1 MKSGKCPKCGSEE
14 VYTNKQVSEILKWQS
29 GPRFSFWGRN
39 RAVDTYV
46 CCVCGYVEYYIP
58 QGRELAA
65 IRSRG
70 ARQLPA
76 TEV

>member
-14 VYTNKQVSEILKWQS
+14 VYTNKQVSDILKWQS

-46 CCVCGYVEYYIP
+46 CCVCGYVEY
-58 QGRELAA
+58 
-65 IRSRG
+65 
-70 ARQLPA
+70 
-76 TEV
+76 